1 MKDVTIRTTT
11 EDDWEAVR
19 NLRLEMI
26 RDTPHGFAERLEDAQ
41 RQDEQEWRLR
51 GKRGDTENSTSIV
64 AIDEAGTWVGAMG
77 GWIPN
82 PAVGPLLVGVYIAPS
97 HRGRSAGV
105 TDRMLDVIEA
115 WAGTHA
121 ATLRLTVHEQTK
133 PARTSVLPAARLRSN
148 GNRYPLRP
156 RPRSARTRDDPHT
169 HPMRTP

>member
-19 NLRLEMI
+19 NLRLDMI

-41 RQDEQEWRLR
+41 QQDEQEWRLR
-51 GKRGDTENSTSIV
+51 GRRGNAENSTSIV
-64 AIDEAGTWVGAMG
+64 AIDAAGTWVGAMG

-82 PAVGPLLVGVYIAPS
+82 TSVGPLLVGVYIAPS

-105 TDRMLDVIEA
+105 ADRMLDVVEA

-121 ATLRLTVHEQTK
+121 PTLRLTVHEHNHRAQAFYQRRGYELTGTTT
-133 PARTSVLPAARLRSN
+133 PYVLDHNQRELEMIRTL
-148 GNRYPLRP
+148 
-156 RPRSARTRDDPHT
+156 TR
-169 HPMRTP
+169 

>member
-64 AIDEAGTWVGAMG
+64 AIDEAGTWVGGMG

-121 ATLRLTVHEQTK
+121 STLRLTVHEHNRRAQAFYQRRGYELTGTAT
-133 PARTSVLPAARLRSN
+133 PYVLDPDQRELEMIRTL
-148 GNRYPLRP
+148 
-156 RPRSARTRDDPHT
+156 TR
-169 HPMRTP
+169 